1 MLDAVLSALLVLIY
15 FIITTHYEVG
25 TIIIIINYYLYFT
38 YTLIEYRE
46 IKSLAQGH
54 TGIDGVLSDGARIW
68 TVVHLHYTALPS

>member
-38 YTLIEYRE
+38 YKLIE
-46 IKSLAQGH
+46 
-54 TGIDGVLSDGARIW
+54 
-68 TVVHLHYTALPS
+68 